1 MTESLDRSMTHAV
14 AWNAAAR
21 WATQL
26 FTWAST
32 IVVARLLTPYDYGLV
47 GMAGLYLSL
56 ATLVSQTGVED
67 AIIALSDLG
76 SHQLAELNTVAMLIG
91 LTLVGLSCALA
102 PALARF
108 FSAPPLTIV
117 VIVAS
122 SMYIV
127 NAFQVVPRAL
137 LKKAL
142 RFKLLAGIQTTQVLC
157 QMVVTILLAWLGFRY
172 WSLVFGTIA
181 SCVTATILLLCWR
194 RHGFAVP
201 HFRRLGRELKYTGHV
216 LVSGITWYAYD
227 NSDFAVAGRVLG
239 AVPLGNYTVAWNV
252 GSAPVEKITNLV
264 TGVTPAFF
272 SAVQND
278 KPELRRYL
286 LRLTEILALF
296 TLPASV
302 GIALTADYLVPVLFG
317 PKWYGA
323 IGPLRLLG
331 IFFSVR
337 SLVTILPNLL
347 TAIRDARFV
356 MWSMIAAVI
365 AMPVAF
371 VIGSRW
377 GTTGIAAA
385 WVVAYP
391 PLTIPLYW
399 RVFRKTEMRAREY
412 LSAVMPA
419 LSASAV
425 MASIVV
431 LARVVSPF
439 KPHSLP
445 GLCFLVLAGGLS
457 YVGALLSLHY
467 QRVLR
472 VIRALKRIRS
482 APADTEQP
490 TPVSS

>member
-1 MTESLDRSMTHAV
+1 MTHAV

-21 WATQL
+21 WATQI
-26 FTWAST
+26 FTWVST

-76 SHQLAELNTVAMLIG
+76 SQQIAELNTVAILIG
-91 LTLVGLSCALA
+91 LGLVALSCALA
-102 PALARF
+102 PLLARF
-108 FSAPPLTIV
+108 FSAPPLIAV

-127 NAFQVVPRAL
+127 NAFQVIPRAL

-142 RFKLLAGIQTTQVLC
+142 RFKLLAGIQTARVLC
-157 QMVVTILLAWLGFRY
+157 QMVVTILLAWWGFRY

-181 SCVTATILLLCWR
+181 SCFAGTILLLIWQ

-201 HFRRLGRELKYTGHV
+201 HFRRLGRELKYTSHV

-239 AVPLGNYTVAWNV
+239 AVPLGNYTVAWNI

-272 SAVQND
+272 SAVQDN
-278 KPELRRYL
+278 KPELRRYI
-286 LRLTEILALF
+286 LRLSEILALF

-331 IFFSVR
+331 LFFSVR

-356 MWSMIAAVI
+356 MWSMIAAVV

-371 VIGSRW
+371 LVGSRW

-385 WVVAYP
+385 WLVAYP

-412 LSAVMPA
+412 LSAVIPA
-419 LSASAV
+419 LNASAV
-425 MASIVV
+425 MGVVV
-431 LARVVSPF
+431 LLARFVSPF

-445 GLCFLVLAGGLS
+445 GLCFLVLAGALS
-457 YVGALLSLHY
+457 YVGALLLFHY
-467 QRVLR
+467 QRVVR
-472 VIRALKRIRS
+472 IVRGLKRIRS
-482 APADTEQP
+482 AAADAEQP
-490 TPVSS
+490 APVSS